1 METRETTE
9 DSFLYHNKEKQILN
23 TIEKLGD
30 EETFRD
36 IVKRTITEF
45 EDNEIEIHTRRQQT
59 GPVSQTK

>member
-1 METRETTE
+1 MET
-9 DSFLYHNKEKQILN
+9 HNTDRHIIPYKEKQILN

>member
-1 METRETTE
+1 M
-9 DSFLYHNKEKQILN
+9 N

-45 EDNEIEIHTRRQQT
+45 EDNEIEIYTRRQQT

>member
-1 METRETTE
+1 M
-9 DSFLYHNKEKQILN
+9 N

-30 EETFRD
+30 EETFKD